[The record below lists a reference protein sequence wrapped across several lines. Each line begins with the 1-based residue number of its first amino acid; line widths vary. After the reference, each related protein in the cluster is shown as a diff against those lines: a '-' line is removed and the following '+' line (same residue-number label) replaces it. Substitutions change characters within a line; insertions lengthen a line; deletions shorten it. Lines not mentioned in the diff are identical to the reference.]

1 MSTYVPVKPLGH
13 VADGED
19 TKSLGGVGGLLER
32 SVVLN
37 NLVTPVGKLA
47 VIVFV
52 EVSDTAKGRIVELL
66 STTAKEDI
74 RTSPVGPG
82 VVGNTVKERLNDRAV
97 LITITGMSKQ
107 TSGGSV
113 GNESSADNASVS
125 LVQPEENFYNGLE
138 LGVVEGA
145 TAGVGIDVQCIDR
158 RLVASVESGGR
169 VGRISDEAVDRV
181 RHLVTD
187 DGELVESLPIE
198 YEREV
203 FSRKTLRVV

>member
-82 VVGNTVKERLNDRAV
+82 IICDAVEERVNNCTI
-97 LITITGMSKQ
+97 LITVSCMS
-107 TSGGSV
+107 S
-113 GNESSADNASVS
+113 
-125 LVQPEENFYNGLE
+125 
-138 LGVVEGA
+138 
-145 TAGVGIDVQCIDR
+145 
-158 RLVASVESGGR
+158 
-169 VGRISDEAVDRV
+169 
-181 RHLVTD
+181 
-187 DGELVESLPIE
+187 
-198 YEREV
+198 
-203 FSRKTLRVV
+203 